1 MSVFSTP
8 EKRIAAAGAA
18 VAGLSAPLLLAATTP
33 DVLTGYFGLEYKSAD
48 RVLTAI
54 EAGTDVAAALSLFGG
69 VTAAGGVAMWMLKKA
84 ITAGGRRAIIA

>member
-33 DVLTGYFGLEYKSAD
+33 DVLTGYFGLE
-48 RVLTAI
+48 
-54 EAGTDVAAALSLFGG
+54 
-69 VTAAGGVAMWMLKKA
+69 
-84 ITAGGRRAIIA
+84 